1 MTVVLMPRWLEP
13 PAVPG
18 VHYLW
23 WDRGEPE
30 PPQHDLERVEVFVAP
45 YMPEPVDLSIAWR
58 MPRLTRVVSLMA
70 GVDAMIADL
79 PPVPVE
85 RAVGLHDTSTA
96 ELAVGLMIAAQRGID
111 SSARDMTAGRWSH
124 VRRPSLADSC
134 VALVG
139 FGGVGRAIATRLE
152 PFEVALTA
160 FSRSGRDC
168 LPVTQFDVHL
178 PSFDIVVL
186 AMPGQPGPAFM
197 SAARLAAMRDG
208 SLLVNVGRGSL
219 VDTEALVVEATAG
232 RLRAALDVTDPEP
245 LPPGHPLWTCPGVL
259 VTPHVGGDSQAF
271 LPRARAMVAAQMREL
286 GGL

>member
-13 PAVPG
+13 PPVPG
-18 VHYLW
+18 VQYLW

-30 PPQHDLERVEVFVAP
+30 PALHDLNRVEVFIAP
-45 YMPEPVDLSIAWR
+45 YMPEPADLSIAWR
-58 MPRLTRVVSLMA
+58 MPRLTRVISLMA

-111 SSARDMTAGRWSH
+111 TAARDMSAGRWSH
-124 VRRPSLADSC
+124 VRRPSLADSS
-134 VALVG
+134 VGLVG
-139 FGGVGRAIATRLE
+139 FGGVGRAIARRLE
-152 PFEVALTA
+152 PFEVDLTA

-168 LPVTQFDVHL
+168 LPVSQFDAHL

-186 AMPGQPGPAFM
+186 ALPGQPGPAFM

-208 SLLVNVGRGSL
+208 SLLVNVGRGAL
-219 VDTEALVVEATAG
+219 VDTEALVVEATSG

-245 LPPGHPLWTCPGVL
+245 LPPNHTLWTCPGVL

-271 LPRARAMVAAQMREL
+271 LPRARAMVAERIREL
-286 GGL
+286 GAG